1 MEAAKEEI
9 FFILVR
15 FPLYY
20 QYFYNRFSFANTF
33 RALMFAVCR
42 HRSLLFCNNMK
53 KLRRGMPRGVHNN
66 FMIPKKEERQ
76 KIQFLL
82 SAVPVFLCLC
92 FTVMFTA
99 SLTNTGSFRIINL
112 HVITVHF
119 IHLYK
124 KQLLLKPQAPK
135 ANQCH
140 SRLHLLHSQFKNKSK
155 KPISDNLPWYY
166 HTDVLLVPGQPG
178 LMKMHETGWLFAR
191 HFNMVQVHIIDNR

>member
-20 QYFYNRFSFANTF
+20 QYFYNRFSCANTF
-33 RALMFAVCR
+33 RSLMFAVCR

-92 FTVMFTA
+92 FTLIFM
-99 SLTNTGSFRIINL
+99 
-112 HVITVHF
+112 
-119 IHLYK
+119 
-124 KQLLLKPQAPK
+124 
-135 ANQCH
+135 AN
-140 SRLHLLHSQFKNKSK
+140 HLLHSQFKNKSK